1 MPCGLWTNNNNLGI
15 CDFNMLIHADIY
27 WQVLPSLLQVLDDNA
42 NPRVQAHAGAALVN
56 FCEECPKQVLAPYL
70 DSIIMK
76 LAEVSGD
83 FIRGRRDGA
92 VARF

>member
-1 MPCGLWTNNNNLGI
+1 
-15 CDFNMLIHADIY
+15 MLIDADIY